1 MTRII
6 RKIFFAFAGMIT
18 VLGLA
23 AVALPAQAE
32 VIGAGDC
39 TDGADWSWKISNPAG
54 YQASDH
60 EAVVGLSEARRTV
73 TLQPPAACDLD
84 SDDRWQVFNG
94 YFSAEGDGG
103 SLTDTVN
110 VEVPT
115 SNSVA
120 GDDLLVRLRVNEG
133 GTDLTPWEVDKS
145 SSVPRL
151 NLLRRTLFKHNGV
164 DGYVNAFPE
173 PYTCGENEHGAS
185 TLIRASWSS
194 HKYFGY
200 AGRTVRWE
208 SRPDS
213 GSYGVFIDSDV
224 TNDQGQLHFDHV
236 FAGGD
241 CLPAWVLRGH
251 YGGNGTSSGAKSN
264 GDRIV
269 LVV

>member
-1 MTRII
+1 MKFK
-6 RKIFFAFAGMIT
+6 KILT
-18 VLGLA
+18 VVSSAVVTLGLA
-23 AVALPAQAE
+23 AVALPAQAAS
-32 VIGAGDC
+32 VIGDAGC
-39 TDGADWSWKISNPAG
+39 ADGDAWSWKISNPAG

-73 TLQPPAACDLD
+73 TLITPGGCTLD
-84 SDDRWQVFNG
+84 SSDRWQVFNG
-94 YFSAEGDGG
+94 YFSAEGDGD

-120 GDDLLVRLRVNEG
+120 GDDLLVRLRVSEG
-133 GTDLTPWEVDKS
+133 GPPGWEVDKS
-145 SSVPRL
+145 ASVPRL